1 MQVKNNMQT
10 KVISVKRGTTL
21 AQLLDLFSSFHSFPV
36 VPVVDDDNTLLGIV
50 HIQSFFEIFK
60 PYHHDLLM
68 RNPLSMISREPANI
82 FDVDIEEGMGLLVI
96 VADIMDTKI
105 VKIEQEE
112 DLKKAYDLMQLHK
125 REAIPVVDKDKK
137 LVGIIGIFDIVM
149 KIFKEKGLV

>member
-21 AQLLDLFSSFHSFPV
+21 AQLLELFSDFHSFPV
-36 VPVVDDDNTLLGIV
+36 VPVVDDNNTLLGIV

-60 PYHHDLLM
+60 PHHQDLLM

-96 VADIMDTKI
+96 VADIMDTKV
-105 VKIEQEE
+105 VKVEQEE
-112 DLKKAYDLMQLHK
+112 DIKKAYDLMQLHN

-137 LVGIIGIFDIVM
+137 LVGIISVFDIVM